1 MGFTHFNE
9 AGQPKMVSIGEKN
22 VTARTAVAVGSV
34 KMAPST
40 IELIKLGQMKKGDV
54 LTTAQIAGIMG
65 AKQTS
70 ALIPMCHNILIEGV
84 DLNFAIDEEE
94 SRVKITAT
102 VQTTGKTGV
111 EMEALTAVS
120 ICALAIYDMCKAVD
134 KGMVIEEIKL
144 VKKTGGKS
152 DLNLLKE

>member
-1 MGFTHFNE
+1 
-9 AGQPKMVSIGEKN
+9 MVSIGEKN

-120 ICALAIYDMCKAVD
+120 ICALSMICAKQWT
-134 KGMVIEEIKL
+134 KEW
-144 VKKTGGKS
+144 
-152 DLNLLKE
+152 LLKKLS